1 LSARFN
7 VRVYGIVINDHREV
21 LLSFERR
28 NGYEFTKFPGGGVKL
43 GEGIQEALQRE
54 FMEEL
59 GVQIESSTFFYVND
73 YFQASA
79 FNATDQLLS
88 FYYIVTLDLNKIDT
102 ELIQLPLDAVDSSDF
117 ERVAWIPL
125 NELSQHSVTFP
136 IDKNVVTRILNSL
149 LI

>member
-1 LSARFN
+1 MSKQFN
-7 VRVYGIVINDHREV
+7 VRVYGILVNPQSQ
-21 LLSFERR
+21 LLVSDELIKGNR
-28 NGYEFTKFPGGGVKL
+28 FTKFPGGGL
-43 GEGIQEALQRE
+43 EWGEGTRDCLARE

-79 FNATDQLLS
+79 FNSTDQLLS

-102 ELIQLPLDAVDSSDF
+102 ELIQLPLDAVDSTDF

-136 IDKNVVTRILNSL
+136 IDKNVVTILLGSL

>member
-21 LLSFERR
+21 LLSYERR

-43 GEGIQEALQRE
+43 GEGIQEALHRE

-79 FNATDQLLS
+79 FNQTDQLIS
-88 FYYIVTLDLNKIDT
+88 FYYKVTLDLNNINT
-102 ELIQLPLDAVDSSDF
+102 ELTKLPLDSADSSDF
-117 ERVAWIPL
+117 ERVAWVPL
-125 NELSQHSVTFP
+125 NVLSEQSVTFP
-136 IDKNVVTRILNSL
+136 IDKNVVTILLGSL

>member
-1 LSARFN
+1 MSERFN

-28 NGYEFTKFPGGGVKL
+28 NGYEFTKFPGGGVLL
-43 GEGIQEALQRE
+43 GEGILEALNRE

-59 GVQIESSTFFYVND
+59 GVQIESSSFFYVND

-79 FNATDQLLS
+79 FSQSDQLIS
-88 FYYIVTLDLNKIDT
+88 FYYKVTVDLNKINT
-102 ELIQLPLDAVDSSDF
+102 GLTKLPLDSVDSSDF
-117 ERVAWIPL
+117 ERVGWIPL
-125 NELSQHSVTFP
+125 NELSEQLVTFP
-136 IDKNVVTRILNSL
+136 IDKNVVTILRESL